1 MWKTAAMPD
10 RMGSPDKLTIV
21 TSSKGSSF
29 AKDSNVNFWICKG
42 ETVTEQRWTSRE
54 VTNKLAIYCK
64 ERRNQQH
71 TSLPSPCCTTG
82 WALSR
87 SVGSCDHLA
96 SNRSS
101 WDQNIVIFPFVPFVS
116 LALCRRK
123 YFNISQYF
131 TLCCPIIEMIA
142 SLTWELAWTGLIEW
156 ELNIK
161 NWPEFDPPILLNSL
175 VCSKFVFVLL
185 NQAKLLTLYPR
196 VYVGDVFC

>member
-1 MWKTAAMPD
+1 MRPEKDRVPRKIVMWI
-10 RMGSPDKLTIV
+10 S
-21 TSSKGSSF
+21 
-29 AKDSNVNFWICKG
+29 
-42 ETVTEQRWTSRE
+42 E
-54 VTNKLAIYCK
+54 LAIYCK
-64 ERRNQQH
+64 ERRNQHH
-71 TSLPSPCCTTG
+71 TSLPSPCHTTG

-142 SLTWELAWTGLIEW
+142 SLTWELDWTGLIEW

-161 NWPEFDPPILLNSL
+161 NWPEFDPPPLRLIAARVVCYVVTCASLLMTGKPINLCRPTNRRREEILS
-175 VCSKFVFVLL
+175 
-185 NQAKLLTLYPR
+185 
-196 VYVGDVFC
+196 VGI